1 MRGGTCKAAAAIR
14 TSSSSSFWWKLF
26 SPSFR
31 FSAGESRRFSSGHR
45 PAPPPAAPKPSSSRP
60 HRRRNGSLRRKS
72 APPQSKASS
81 PDALLQNIS
90 AIIAPEGG
98 KPPHPAVCA
107 EKVGEEEESGLADD
121 GIKICR
127 RGARRNAPAGLF
139 QVRWSEGE
147 DEEEGVDVSPTVQKI
162 TAIVRSGGGGAAA
175 AMEERLGSAAVE
187 LTAEVAEMVVK
198 RCFKAGGAAL
208 RFFSWARRQP
218 GFRHTTATYNAMLY
232 IAGEAREFDLV
243 DELLRWMEEDSCPTD
258 VKTWT
263 ILVHHFGRGNKVGRA
278 LWAFE
283 QTKKCRSGPDK
294 MAYGSIIRAL
304 CDAGKAEMAVE
315 FYREMAGGG
324 MFPVCGDLYQ
334 ALMTALAASGD
345 VTTARSIGEDMA
357 KASDAASSSTSLML
371 KSFCISGNLEAA
383 MALAEEMRTKTQRL
397 DPEKV
402 EILAVALCKAGRV
415 SEALELVTGA
425 EKNGVLDSKLYGH
438 IVSGYLRLGD
448 VQLAMKFLRRC
459 SPGVRTYTEL
469 IQHLSRA
476 GEHGM
481 ACELYDEMVANG
493 AEPDMVAVVAMAAGH
508 VQNGRV
514 GEAWSLFEGMKKK
527 EKGTKPTRKA
537 YSVFIRELCKS
548 GEPEEAL
555 RALAEMLRSDL
566 APPGGDI
573 FHLLCNSLREKGLPE
588 KASMV
593 EQMRL
598 GLSSTIED
606 AAEDLDPSQNQS
618 QGGRRWSDDELK
630 EVERIL
636 ASPCSDWASMAEGL
650 RKSGILFSPE
660 LAEEVLQRCR
670 GHGGAALRFFSW
682 VGKSAGFRHTARA
695 YNLAIKIAGA
705 GKDFSFM
712 RHLHEEMKRKGCPRM
727 VDTWTTMIAQYGRAG
742 LTEMALGKFAEMKSE
757 GFRPDASTFKFLII
771 FLCGKKGRKVAEAE
785 KTFHEM
791 LSAGISPDKELAG
804 SFLSCLCESGKISE
818 ARSCVEAL
826 ITRGFGAQVGFSLL
840 VKSLCRVGR
849 MEEALELVGETG
861 SAVAHRGCRADEFV
875 YGSLIHG
882 LLRGGREAAALEKI
896 EEMKRAG
903 IPATAQ
909 VYTSLMVHFF
919 REKRP
924 EKAMAVLEKME
935 EEGCEPTVV
944 TFSALIRGYVGTG
957 MVAAAW
963 AIFRRMAAAGAP
975 PDFQT
980 YSTFMACLCRA
991 GRSEEAMELI
1001 QEMAARGI
1009 SPSAVNFRTV
1019 FYGLNREG
1027 KHDLAR
1033 ALLEKKWTFS
1043 RKRRFLA

>member
-1 MRGGTCKAAAAIR
+1 MVAEVVFADERWDLQSRCGDQNS
-14 TSSSSSFWWKLF
+14 SSSSSFWWKLF

-45 PAPPPAAPKPSSSRP
+45 PAPPAAAPKPSSSRP

-90 AIIAPEGG
+90 AIIAPEGENLLILRYAPRRWER
-98 KPPHPAVCA
+98 KK
-107 EKVGEEEESGLADD
+107 KVGSPTMGLKFAGECSTECSCGPFPGALVGGGRRGGRSRCQPD
-121 GIKICR
+121 GAEDHCHRPLRRRRGGGGHGGASRERR
-127 RGARRNAPAGLF
+127 RGAH
-139 QVRWSEGE
+139 
-147 DEEEGVDVSPTVQKI
+147 
-162 TAIVRSGGGGAAA
+162 GGGGGDGG
-175 AMEERLGSAAVE
+175 EEMLQGWRRRPQIL
-187 LTAEVAEMVVK
+187 
-198 RCFKAGGAAL
+198 
-208 RFFSWARRQP
+208 SWARRQP

-425 EKNGVLDSKLYGH
+425 EKNG
-438 IVSGYLRLGD
+438 
-448 VQLAMKFLRRC
+448 LAMKFLRRC

>member
-1 MRGGTCKAAAAIR
+1 MRGGTCNAAAAIR
-14 TSSSSSFWWKLF
+14 SSSGGFWAKKLF

-31 FSAGESRRFSSGHR
+31 SSAGESRRFSSAH
-45 PAPPPAAPKPSSSRP
+45 PPPPPAAPKPSASRA
-60 HRRRNGSLRRKS
+60 HRRRNGGVRRKS

-81 PDALLQNIS
+81 PEALLQNIS
-90 AIIAPEGG
+90 AIIAPEGE
-98 KPPHPAVCA
+98 KPPHPAACA
-107 EKVGEEEESGLADD
+107 EKVGEEEGGFAGD
-121 GIKICR
+121 GVKICR
-127 RGARRNAPAGLF
+127 RDARRNAPAGLF
-139 QVRWSEGE
+139 PVRWSEEGD
-147 DEEEGVDVSPTVQKI
+147 DEEEEDVSPTVQRI
-162 TAIVRSGGGGAAA
+162 TAIVRSGGGAA
-175 AMEERLGSAAVE
+175 AMEERLGSAPVE

-198 RCFKAGGAAL
+198 RCFKAGDAAL
-208 RFFSWARRQP
+208 RFFSWARRRP

-232 IAGEAREFDLV
+232 MAGEAREFGLV
-243 DELLRWMEEDSCPTD
+243 DELLRWMEEDSCPAD

-263 ILVHHFGRGNKVGRA
+263 ILVRHFGRGKKIGRA

-294 MAYGSIIRAL
+294 MAYASIIHAL
-304 CDAGKAEMAVE
+304 CQAGKAEMAVE
-315 FYREMAGGG
+315 FYREMAAGG
-324 MFPVCGDLYQ
+324 MVADGDLYQ

-345 VTTARSIGEDMA
+345 VATARLIGEDMA
-357 KASDAASSSTSLML
+357 RASSSDAASSSSSSLML

-383 MALAEEMRTKTQRL
+383 MALAGEMRKKTQRL
-397 DPEKV
+397 DSEKV
-402 EILAVALCKAGRV
+402 EILVAALCKAGRV

-425 EKNGVLDSKLYGH
+425 EKDGVLDRKLYGH

-448 VQLAMKFLRRC
+448 VQSALKFLRRC
-459 SPGVRTYTEL
+459 SPAVRTYTEL

-493 AEPDMVAVVAMAAGH
+493 AEPDMVAVVAMLAGH

-514 GEAWSLFEGMKKK
+514 AEAWSLFEGMKKK
-527 EKGTKPTRKA
+527 ETGMKPTRKA

-566 APPGGDI
+566 APPGEDI
-573 FHLLCNSLREKGLPE
+573 FRLVCNSLREKGLPE

-598 GLSSTIED
+598 GLSSANED
-606 AAEDLDPSQNQS
+606 AAEVSNQS

-636 ASPCSDWASMAEGL
+636 ASPSDDWASMAGQF
-650 RKSGILFSPE
+650 RKSGILLSPE
-660 LAEEVLQRCR
+660 LAEEVLRR
-670 GHGGAALRFFSW
+670 RLAPGGAALRFFSW
-682 VGKSAGFRHTARA
+682 AGKSAGFTHTAGA
-695 YNLAIKIAGA
+695 YNLAIKIAGV
-705 GKDFSFM
+705 GKDFAFM
-712 RHLHEEMKRKGCPRM
+712 RHLHEEMKRKGCPRT

-742 LTEMALGKFAEMKSE
+742 LTEMALRKFAEMKSE

-785 KTFHEM
+785 KAFHEM
-791 LSAGISPDKELAG
+791 LSAGISPDRELAD
-804 SFLSCLCESGKISE
+804 SFLSCLCESGKTSE

-826 ITRGFGAQVGFSLL
+826 IARGFAAQVGFSLL
-840 VKSLCRVGR
+840 VKSLCRAGR
-849 MEEALELVGETG
+849 LEEALELVDEAGAG
-861 SAVAHRGCRADEFV
+861 AGAHWGCRADQFV

-882 LLRGGREAAALEKI
+882 LLRGGREAAALEKM

-903 IPATAQ
+903 LPATAQ

-924 EKAMAVLEKME
+924 EKATAVLEKME

-944 TFSALIRGYVGTG
+944 TFSALIRGYVGAG
-957 MVAAAW
+957 KVAAAW
-963 AIFRRMAAAGAP
+963 AVFRRMAAAGAP

-980 YSTFMACLCRA
+980 YSTFMACLCWA

-1019 FYGLNREG
+1019 LYGLNREG
-1027 KHDLAR
+1027 KRDLAR
-1033 ALLEKKWTFS
+1033 ALLEKKWAFS